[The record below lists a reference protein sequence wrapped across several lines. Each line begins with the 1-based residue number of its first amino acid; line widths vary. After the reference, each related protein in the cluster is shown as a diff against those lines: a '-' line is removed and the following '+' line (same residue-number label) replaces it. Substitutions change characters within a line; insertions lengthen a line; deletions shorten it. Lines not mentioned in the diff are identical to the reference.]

1 MVYNGLGY
9 AFCMAGGR
17 PFLDKSKIVCKPLD
31 PPLTATVALAWK
43 THQTNSSTV
52 NKFIAYVREYLKQ
65 LNEE

>member
-31 PPLTATVALAWK
+31 PPLTTTVALAWK